1 MLRKVSLALGSVAL
15 LLGCGKGEKRT
26 DSATGAAAPA
36 TGATA
41 ASAAAPPSTPALT
54 LAQLEGTWRGQTLR
68 EAQDTVIATWTLSAP
83 ADTSKWV
90 ASFTKGPKVP
100 VHIVSLSADSLV
112 AKMGP
117 YPSVSMKGKMIT
129 VQFVSRVHGDSLV
142 GTEETHLV
150 SKPDSVARGR
160 LQATRAK

>member
-41 ASAAAPPSTPALT
+41 ASAAATPSAPALT